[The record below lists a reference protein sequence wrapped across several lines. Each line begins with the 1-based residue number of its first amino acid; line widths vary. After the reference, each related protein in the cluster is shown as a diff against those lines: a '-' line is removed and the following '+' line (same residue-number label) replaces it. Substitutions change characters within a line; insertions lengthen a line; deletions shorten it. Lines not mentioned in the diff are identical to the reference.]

1 MERMRKVA
9 IVIVALICALTSF
22 VFVASLVE
30 LATSATAESIATSK
44 IDSNATAS
52 FDTTTTL
59 ATARENSVNIATKA
73 TASDSLGKV
82 VVLMY
87 HNILP
92 DSYSPRVY
100 SVSRSALER
109 DFQFLANNGYNV
121 ISFEFV
127 RDCIASRNA
136 LPPKSVILTFDDGYY
151 NNLRYGL
158 PLLQKYN
165 YSALFSVVGEYTAY
179 GKTSCEKM
187 HEYMYLDWDDMRK
200 YSDCANIEWGL
211 HSTDFHKAEK
221 RQGARIMRGESVTAY
236 RKAFVDDT
244 NLLSANLLSKCGI
257 ASKIYTYPY
266 GLYCKESE
274 QFLQELG
281 FQITL
286 SCYEGVNDIKDASSL
301 LLMRRYNRSGENN
314 NIKKLLA
321 GLE

>member
-1 MERMRKVA
+1 MERMRQVA

-30 LATSATAESIATSK
+30 LATSATAESIATSQ
-44 IDSNATAS
+44 IDSIDSDATAKADNATTSFGNATTLATTSFGNAKALAITS
-52 FDTTTTL
+52 FDTANAL
-59 ATARENSVNIATKA
+59 ATARENSVDIATKA

-82 VVLMY
+82 VILMY

-179 GKTSCEKM
+179 G
-187 HEYMYLDWDDMRK
+187 
-200 YSDCANIEWGL
+200 
-211 HSTDFHKAEK
+211 
-221 RQGARIMRGESVTAY
+221 
-236 RKAFVDDT
+236 
-244 NLLSANLLSKCGI
+244 
-257 ASKIYTYPY
+257 
-266 GLYCKESE
+266 
-274 QFLQELG
+274 
-281 FQITL
+281 
-286 SCYEGVNDIKDASSL
+286 
-301 LLMRRYNRSGENN
+301 
-314 NIKKLLA
+314 
-321 GLE
+321 

>member
-1 MERMRKVA
+1 
-9 IVIVALICALTSF
+9 
-22 VFVASLVE
+22 
-30 LATSATAESIATSK
+30 ATT
-44 IDSNATAS
+44 S
-52 FDTTTTL
+52 FDTANALVTKKTDTATTL
-59 ATARENSVNIATKA
+59 AITSFDTAKALAIIKADNAATSFDTATTVVTARENSANIATKA

-82 VVLMY
+82 VILMY

-121 ISFEFV
+121 ISFEFL

-257 ASKIYTYPY
+257 NSTIYTYPY

-321 GLE
+321 GLG